1 MRKLKKLNK
10 KIPSA
15 VIGNSNILPQV
26 NASLST
32 FDLSESLVT
41 TIGTDYLFPVYWTEL
56 QPNDH
61 FEISVKALA
70 RIMPMVAP
78 PMTNIRLKFF
88 AFYVPN
94 RVLWK
99 NWLNFMG
106 EETYQGDDT
115 QVSIP
120 QISMYSTA
128 NITGGLADYLGV
140 PPTSTDID
148 YTVSAL
154 PFRAYNKIW
163 NDWFK
168 ANMIQDSVIEYS
180 DNTSPDEKLDNY
192 KLLKKGKPLDYFTSC
207 LPQPIQVDISLAGNS
222 EVYQNDRLSFTFL
235 RGSTNELYSGNV
247 DFSLESNN
255 PLILDKFSRT
265 ESYDSNLKTGLYADM
280 SKVTGLSIES
290 LRRATALQTL
300 LEKDMRSGGRYID
313 MIHEHFGTVIPDFLV
328 GRSEFL
334 GSVTTSINLE
344 PILQNSET
352 ANTPQ
357 GNMAAVGFGLED
369 DKLCEFS
376 SREHGHLMILAT
388 VESDVVY
395 QQGLD
400 RKFSK
405 RDRFDYYFPEFAN
418 LGEQPVM
425 EKEIF
430 LSPDNVN
437 SNKVFGYT
445 PRYRELRE
453 GYDKITGLMRSN
465 VNSGKQSLDVWH
477 LGQKFYNAPK
487 LNSEFI
493 ESSTPLDRVVAVP
506 TEDDILLNVYFD
518 IKATRSVPVQ
528 ANPSILAGRV

>member
-1 MRKLKKLNK
+1 MRKLNK
-10 KIPSA
+10 KIPAS
-15 VIGNSNILPQV
+15 VVGNSNILPQV
-26 NASLST
+26 KARLST

-41 TIGTDYLFPVYWTEL
+41 TINTDYLFPVYWTEL

-78 PMTNIRLKFF
+78 PMTNVRLKFF

-120 QISMYSTA
+120 QISMNSA
-128 NITGGLADYLGV
+128 SNVTGGLADYLGV
-140 PPTSTDID
+140 PPTTTSID

-168 ANMIQDSVIEYS
+168 ANMIQESVVEFS
-180 DNTSPDEKLDNY
+180 DNTSSSETLDKY

-207 LPQPIQVDISLAGNS
+207 LPQPVQVDISLAGTA
-222 EVYQNDRLSFTFL
+222 EVGTTYRDSVPDSVTFKNF
-235 RGSTNELYSGNV
+235 G
-247 DFSLESNN
+247 SNN
-255 PLILDKFSRT
+255 WMSVDTSGPKARFDGVVDNT
-265 ESYDSNLKTGLYADM
+265 SYQVMADL
-280 SKVTGLSIES
+280 SKVSGLSIES
-290 LRRATALQTL
+290 LRRATALQIL

-313 MIHEHFGTVIPDFLV
+313 MIHEHFGTDIPDFLV

-334 GSVTTSINLE
+334 GSATTSINLE

-376 SREHGHLMILAT
+376 SREHGHLMILAA

-425 EKEIF
+425 EREIF
-430 LSPDNVN
+430 LSSANAK

-453 GYDKITGLMRSN
+453 GYDKISGLMRSN
-465 VNSGKQSLDVWH
+465 VTSGKQSLDVWH
-477 LGQKFYNAPK
+477 LGQKFSNAPQ

-493 ESSTPLDRVVAVP
+493 ESNTPLDRVVAVP
-506 TEDDILLNVYFD
+506 TEDNILLNVYFD

-528 ANPSILAGRV
+528 SNPSILAGRV